1 MANKEKTSKGQLKY
15 RSFEELKKQ
24 KENIE
29 RELKKLEKREKAL
42 IPGTYGYEKEK
53 ADIIFQ
59 KEELKKELNELKENA
74 RIFVNKLVTRGINK
88 AWIEEYEDA
97 VRYYKLAAEILREI
111 LEDEEKAK
119 TFEKLAKEVSEEEK
133 VPTERKE
140 EEKPIPAPPSPYF
153 PALPK
158 PKKKPKSLEEYFREM
173 ANIRPGRK
181 VKISEEPKKV
191 KTSEEISEAADYLEN
206 LRKLSGKK
214 LYELT
219 EKDKEWLLKHGL
231 WDKFLK
237 SGISWEEFI
246 ELQKEL
252 AESKGKEKKVLNN
265 YPWIFRDEIS
275 DIIRS
280 GKDIICNVFSHKD
293 EFLGKAFLNSFV
305 VTLPSTFL
313 PISIAAFAAL
323 AFAWMKF
330 PLRLTL
336 FAYIVGFLTIPLQ
349 ATVVPILRVYN
360 KIGLSGT
367 FVGIW
372 FVHTGWGLPL
382 LTYFL
387 YNFFREF
394 PHELIDAASVDGA
407 SSLQVF
413 VRVIVPLSVPAL
425 ASITIFQFLWVWND
439 LFAALLFLGGA
450 PEVAPLTVA
459 LSTLVGSRGQG
470 WELLTAAAFISSIV
484 PLTIFFSLQ
493 RYFVRGILAG
503 AIKA

>member
-1 MANKEKTSKGQLKY
+1 VKKYLTFSKRLLLH
-15 RSFEELKKQ
+15 FT
-24 KENIE
+24 
-29 RELKKLEKREKAL
+29 L
-42 IPGTYGYEKEK
+42 IVLGVIWLLPTLG
-53 ADIIFQ
+53 
-59 KEELKKELNELKENA
+59 
-74 RIFVNKLVTRGINK
+74 VLVTSFRP
-88 AWIEEYEDA
+88 
-97 VRYYKLAAEILREI
+97 AASVAQTGWWHVFTHPFQQKFTIKNYAYILQR
-111 LEDEEKAK
+111 
-119 TFEKLAKEVSEEEK
+119 
-133 VPTERKE
+133 
-140 EEKPIPAPPSPYF
+140 
-153 PALPK
+153 
-158 PKKKPKSLEEYFREM
+158 
-173 ANIRPGRK
+173 
-181 VKISEEPKKV
+181 
-191 KTSEEISEAADYLEN
+191 
-206 LRKLSGKK
+206 
-214 LYELT
+214 
-219 EKDKEWLLKHGL
+219 
-231 WDKFLK
+231 
-237 SGISWEEFI
+237 
-246 ELQKEL
+246 
-252 AESKGKEKKVLNN
+252 
-265 YPWIFRDEIS
+265 
-275 DIIRS
+275 
-280 GKDIICNVFSHKD
+280 NVGGAM
-293 EFLGKAFLNSFV
+293 LGKAFLNSFV